1 MNTTTNRPLKGDPSE
16 IIQVFPK
23 YEIQIHC
30 CRYWWLQNWEFNDLS
45 FPFWR
50 VYHNSFEGAA
60 IIYNNQKIPIT
71 PDKLILIAPNT
82 SYSTYM
88 YNNSI
93 PQSGYSLKGGRVS
106 QMLPYNEQYLLHLF
120 IHFNLG
126 MPYDNAIPGVYA
138 LPINKELDAMLAG
151 IKKHLNYEHAKFSFY
166 STLAINTII
175 NHLLSSLPEESWQN
189 TSADYR
195 IIDVI
200 KHIENN
206 LTNDLSNPQLARIA
220 SMATNAF
227 TRLFTREAGISPQK
241 YVKKKRID
249 KACILLHHSTLSI
262 EEIATTCGFADR
274 YHFTRIF
281 NQLTGYSPAKY
292 KKEFRINS

>member
-1 MNTTTNRPLKGDPSE
+1 MYANSPRPIKGDPSD
-16 IIQVFPK
+16 IMQVFPK

-30 CRYWWLQNWEFNDLS
+30 CRYWWLQNWEFTDLS

-60 IIYNNQKIPIT
+60 IIFNNKEIPIT

-82 SYSTYM
+82 SYSTYL
-88 YNNSI
+88 YNNPI

-126 MPYDNAIPGVYA
+126 MPYDNAIPRVYS
-138 LPINKELDAMLAG
+138 LPINKELNVMLTG
-151 IKKHLNYEHAKFSFY
+151 IKKHLNYEHSKFSFY

-175 NHLLSSLPEESWQN
+175 NHLLSSLPESSWQN
-189 TSADYR
+189 TSADHR
-195 IIDVI
+195 IINVI
-200 KHIENN
+200 KHIENH
-206 LTNDLSNPQLARIA
+206 LSNDLSNPHLANIA
-220 SMATNAF
+220 NMATNAF
-227 TRLFTREAGISPQK
+227 SRLFSQESGLSPQK

-249 KACILLHHSTLSI
+249 KACILLHHSSLSI
-262 EEIATTCGFADR
+262 EDIASVCGFADR
-274 YHFTRIF
+274 YHFSRIF
-281 NQLTGYSPAKY
+281 SRVTGQSPAKY
-292 KKEFRINS
+292 KKIFRIK

>member
-1 MNTTTNRPLKGDPSE
+1 MSHNISKPFKGDPSD
-16 IIQVFPK
+16 ITQVFPK
-23 YEIQIHC
+23 YQIQIHC

-60 IIYNNQKIPIT
+60 IIHNNKKIPIT

-88 YNNSI
+88 YNHHI
-93 PQSGYSLKGGRVS
+93 PQSGYTLKGGRVS
-106 QMLPYNEQYLLHLF
+106 EMLPLNEQYLLHLF

-126 MPYDNAIPGVYA
+126 MPYDNAMPGVYS
-138 LPINKELDAMLAG
+138 LSINNELSSMLSN
-151 IKKHLNYEHAKFSFY
+151 IKKHLNYEHSIFSFY
-166 STLAINTII
+166 ATLAINTVI
-175 NHLLSSLPEESWQN
+175 NHLLSSLPEIIWKN
-189 TSADYR
+189 TTADNR

-200 KHIENN
+200 KYIDNH
-206 LTNDLSNPQLARIA
+206 LTEDLSNPNLAA
-220 SMATNAF
+220 LTNLATNAF
-227 TRLFTREAGISPQK
+227 TRLFTRESGISPQK

-249 KACILLHHSTLSI
+249 RACVYLHHSTRSI
-262 EEIATTCGFADR
+262 EEIAITCGFADR

-281 NQLTGYSPAKY
+281 TQITGYSPAKY
-292 KKEFRINS
+292 KKEFRI

>member
-1 MNTTTNRPLKGDPSE
+1 MNTTPNRPLKGDPSE

-30 CRYWWLQNWEFNDLS
+30 CRYWWLQHWEFNDLS

-50 VYHNSFEGAA
+50 VYHNSFDGAA

-93 PQSGYSLKGGRVS
+93 PPSGYSLKGGRVS
-106 QMLPYNEQYLLHLF
+106 QMLPSNEQYLLHLF

-126 MPYDNAIPGVYA
+126 MPYDHATPGVYS
-138 LPINKELDAMLAG
+138 LPINKELNAMLAG

-166 STLAINTII
+166 STLAISTII
-175 NHLLSSLPEESWQN
+175 NHLLSSLPEKSWQN

-195 IIDVI
+195 INAVI
-200 KHIENN
+200 RYIENY
-206 LTNDLSNPQLARIA
+206 LTNDLSNPHLARIA
-220 SMATNAF
+220 NMATNAF
-227 TRLFTREAGISPQK
+227 NRLFNQEAGTSPQK

-262 EEIATTCGFADR
+262 EEIATACGFADR

-281 NQLTGYSPAKY
+281 SQVTGYSPAKY
-292 KKEFRINS
+292 KKDFRIK

>member
-1 MNTTTNRPLKGDPSE
+1 MNTTDNRPLKGDPSE

-30 CRYWWLQNWEFNDLS
+30 CRYWWLQNWEFNNLS

-60 IIYNNQKIPIT
+60 IIYNDQRIPIT

-88 YNNSI
+88 YNNPI

-106 QMLPYNEQYLLHLF
+106 HMSPSNEQYLLHLF

-126 MPYDNAIPGVYA
+126 MPYDNATPGVHS
-138 LPINKELDAMLAG
+138 LPINKELDTMLSA
-151 IKKHLNYEHAKFSFY
+151 IKKHLNYEHSKFSFY
-166 STLAINTII
+166 STLAINTIV
-175 NHLLSSLPEESWQN
+175 NHLLSKLPEESWDD
-189 TSADYR
+189 TTGDHR
-195 IIDVI
+195 IITVI
-200 KHIENN
+200 KYIERQ
-206 LTNDLSNPQLARIA
+206 LISDLSNPKLAGIA
-220 SMATNAF
+220 KMATNAF
-227 TRLFTREAGISPQK
+227 TRLFTKEKGISPQQ

-249 KACILLHHSTLSI
+249 KACILLHHSHMSI
-262 EEIATTCGFADR
+262 EEIASACGFADR

-281 NQLTGYSPAKY
+281 SKITDYSPAKY
-292 KKEFRINS
+292 KKEFSIDS